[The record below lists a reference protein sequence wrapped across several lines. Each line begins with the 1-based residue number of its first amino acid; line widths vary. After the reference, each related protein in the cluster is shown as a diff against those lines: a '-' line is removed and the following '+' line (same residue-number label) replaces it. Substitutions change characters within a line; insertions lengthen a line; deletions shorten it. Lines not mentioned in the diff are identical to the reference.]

1 MRACYIYTH
10 VHIRGNAARTHVHIR
25 GNAARER
32 QCRCTRG
39 IAAIHARSARPQ
51 YTLYCS
57 HFSGSARRR
66 PFFPIELMAEWS
78 AAEVE
83 EWLAPA
89 KLVNFWE
96 RLVVEYVKEK
106 HQKSFKAWL
115 KHACL
120 AKGQHSLTYPLL
132 YSRSTHHVQTDG
144 VWTKNGLQLQ

>member
-1 MRACYIYTH
+1 MSLYTRH
-10 VHIRGNAARTHVHIR
+10 CRNTRTKC
-25 GNAARER
+25 E
-32 QCRCTRG
+32 
-39 IAAIHARSARPQ
+39 AAIHIVYVAISQAA
-51 YTLYCS
+51 LDVD
-57 HFSGSARRR
+57 
-66 PFFPIELMAEWS
+66 FFPIELMAEWI